1 MYRQET
7 IQLHK
12 IACTPGFRMVL
23 TPHAEK
29 RMEKRDVSRVEVER
43 ILKAGLVVMIET
55 DPDGTE
61 RWRVAGRDADG
72 HRLELVIEPEPPDL
86 MVVVT
91 VIRID

>member
-12 IACTPGFRMVL
+12 IARAPGFRMVL

-29 RMEKRDVSRVEVER
+29 RTKERDIARFELER
-43 ILKAGLVVMIET
+43 ILKAAPVVMIET

-61 RWRVAGRDADG
+61 RWRVAGRGADG
-72 HRLELVIEPEPPDL
+72 HRLEVVIEPEPPDL

-91 VIRID
+91 VIRIG